1 MIDPITFS
9 ESAIVA
15 LVLSACIGVER
26 EIHSQPA
33 GLRTHIIL
41 GMGACLASALSIA
54 FSHDFSSPQF
64 QSDPARIV
72 AQVVSGV
79 GFLGAGAIMR
89 FGVNVKG
96 ITTASSL
103 WTTAI
108 IGIACGAGYYQ
119 AAAITTAFVLFV
131 LEVVS
136 RPVRWLF
143 KPKRVRELK
152 VRLNDRPGIL
162 NDLRTILESK
172 KVKIISISTHV
183 KDKQR
188 LELDLII
195 QLPNDLKLDTLI
207 NVLNTIEDEELSM
220 FIGKEKQ

>member
-1 MIDPITFS
+1 MIDLVTFGS
-9 ESAIVA
+9 SATIA
-15 LVLSACIGVER
+15 LTLSALIGIER

-108 IGIACGAGYYQ
+108 IGIACGAGYYE
-119 AAAITTAFVLFV
+119 AAALATGFVLFA

-143 KPKRVRELK
+143 KPRRVRELK
-152 VRLNDRPGIL
+152 VRLRDSPGIL

-172 KVKIISISTHV
+172 KVKIISIATHV
-183 KDKQR
+183 KEKQK

-195 QLPNDLKLDTLI
+195 QLPNELKLDTLI
-207 NVLNTIEDEELSM
+207 NVLNTIEDDDLSM
-220 FIGKEKQ
+220 YIGKEEQ

>member
-1 MIDPITFS
+1 MIDLATFGS
-9 ESAIVA
+9 SATIA
-15 LVLSACIGVER
+15 LTLSALIGIER

-108 IGIACGAGYYQ
+108 IVIACGAGYYE
-119 AAAITTAFVLFV
+119 AAALATGFVLFA

-143 KPKRVRELK
+143 KPRRVRELK
-152 VRLNDRPGIL
+152 VRLRDRPGIL

-172 KVKIISISTHV
+172 KVKIISIATHV
-183 KDKQR
+183 KEKQK

-195 QLPNDLKLDTLI
+195 QLPNELKLDTLI
-207 NVLNTIEDEELSM
+207 NVLNTIEDDDFSM
-220 FIGKEKQ
+220 YIGKEEQ

>member
-1 MIDPITFS
+1 MIDSITFGTS
-9 ESAIVA
+9 A
-15 LVLSACIGVER
+15 LVCMGLSSIIGIER
-26 EIHSQPA
+26 EFHSQPA
-33 GLRTHIIL
+33 GFRTHVIL

-54 FSHDFSSPQF
+54 FSHDFSSPEF

-108 IGIACGAGYYQ
+108 IGIACGGGYYE
-119 AAAITTAFVLFV
+119 AATVVTAFVMLA
-131 LEVVS
+131 LVVM
-136 RPVRWLF
+136 RYPVRWLF
-143 KPKRVRELK
+143 KPKKVRQLK
-152 VRLNDRPGIL
+152 VRLRDRPRIMQ
-162 NDLRTILESK
+162 DLRTVLESK
-172 KVKIISISTHV
+172 KVKIISIATHV
-183 KDKQR
+183 KERQK

-195 QLPNDLKLDTLI
+195 QLPNELKLDTLI
-207 NVLNTIEDEELSM
+207 NVLNTIEDEDMSM
-220 FIGKEKQ
+220 FIGKEES